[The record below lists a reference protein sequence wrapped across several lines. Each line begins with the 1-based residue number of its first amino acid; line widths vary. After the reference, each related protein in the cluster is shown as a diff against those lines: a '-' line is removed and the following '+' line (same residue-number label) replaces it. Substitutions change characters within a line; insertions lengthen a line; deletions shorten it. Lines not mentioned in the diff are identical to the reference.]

1 MKKII
6 SLLLCVCL
14 TAGLLGMRAAAQ
26 TKPELRFDADGTF
39 TVLHLTDTQDDA
51 AVAHELA
58 DFIEKAIATAQ
69 PDLIVLTGDIVEN
82 SRVGDLT
89 TDDEPL
95 REGVTANEY
104 EQTLANAKKAVEQI
118 FAPLEASGIPYAVT
132 QGNNDYSSEVTN
144 EDWLAIYASY
154 PNCITFDES
163 NDSEGKIDTYFE
175 ILASDSNE
183 AAFGLWMLDNGK
195 GFTAEQ
201 AEWMRNYETEDVPS
215 IVFEHIPTDDV
226 GNLFESCMPWQ
237 DGAFISDGGCYRL
250 NPELAYGHAEIAA
263 TPGTTTDDFRLW
275 KEKNVIGAF
284 FGHEHTCGYTGTFDG
299 ITMGLTYGCQFAKS
313 GPYGMR
319 TLTLSE
325 DGTFDTDLYTYE
337 KGTFTL
343 QTDAPYNDGAQG
355 FEKVTKS
362 IFNFFKCLF
371 LSLAYALK
379 L

>member
-1 MKKII
+1 MKKMM
-6 SLLLCVCL
+6 SVFLCVCM
-14 TAGLLGMRAAAQ
+14 LLSVVGMAANAQ
-26 TKPELRFDADGTF
+26 AKPELRFGEDGKF
-39 TVLHLTDTQDDA
+39 TVLQLSDPQDDA

-58 DFIEKAIATAQ
+58 SFIEKAIELVQ

-82 SRVGDLT
+82 NRPGDLV

-104 EQTLANAKKAVEQI
+104 EQTLENAKKAVEQI
-118 FAPLEASGIPYAVT
+118 FAPLEESGIPYAVT
-132 QGNNDYSSEVTN
+132 QGNNDYSSEVKN

-154 PNCITFDES
+154 PNCITFDGS
-163 NDSEGKIDTYFE
+163 DDPSGKIDTYFE
-175 ILASDSNE
+175 ILASDGDE

-201 AEWMRNYETEDVPS
+201 AEWMRDYETGNVPA

-226 GNLFESCMPWQ
+226 GNLFEECSPWD
-237 DGAFISDGGCYRL
+237 DGALISDGGCYRL
-250 NPELAYGHAEIAA
+250 NADYAHGHAEIAA
-263 TPGTTTDDFRLW
+263 KPGTTTEDFLLW
-275 KEKNVIGAF
+275 KEKNVVGAF

-319 TLTLSE
+319 VIEIDE
-325 DGTFDTDLYTYE
+325 DGTFTTDLYTYE
-337 KGTFTL
+337 KGAFAL
-343 QTDAPYNDGAQG
+343 QVDEAYNDDAQG
-355 FEKVTKS
+355 FEKITKS
-362 IFNFFKCLF
+362 IFNFFRCLVM
-371 LSLAYALK
+371 SLVYALK